1 VLDLSVVVPV
11 RNAETLIAECL
22 DSIVQSQPREIIVV
36 DGLSTDRTLDIVRS
50 YPVQVLNDE
59 GRGLPEARTLGAQAS
74 SSRWVAFVDA
84 DVLLPEGALAR
95 LLREFVDEG
104 YAGLQAGL
112 NSTSGPGY
120 WGRALAHHHRSGR
133 SKDWFG
139 VVATII
145 ERDAVLQHGFDNR
158 FLSGE
163 DWELRW
169 RLERSGAKLG
179 VSQHTIVLH
188 RFGDTFSFARGQW
201 LADGHGLARLIG
213 KRGWHSA
220 YLVGLPFAA
229 SMRGIVLS
237 LARLEPKWIP
247 YYVCYGVFNY
257 VGMLVEFVPWKRAN
271 SKKEASRS

>member
-1 VLDLSVVVPV
+1 MRVLDLSVVVPV
-11 RNAETLIAECL
+11 RNAETLIADCL
-22 DSIVQSQPREIIVV
+22 DSIVRSEPREIIVV

-50 YPVQVLNDE
+50 YPVRVLTDE

-74 SSRWVAFVDA
+74 RSRWIAFVDA
-84 DVLLPEGALAR
+84 DVVLPEGALAQ
-95 LLREFVDEG
+95 LLQEFVDDG

-120 WGRALAHHHRSGR
+120 WGRALANHHRSGR

-145 ERDAVLQHGFDNR
+145 ERDAVLEHGFDKR

-179 VSQHTIVLH
+179 VSRRTIVAH
-188 RFGDTFSFARGQW
+188 RFGDTFSFARSQW

-213 KRGWHSA
+213 KQGWRSA

-229 SMRGIVLS
+229 SVRGIFLS
-237 LARLEPKWIP
+237 LVRLEPKWIP
-247 YYVCYGVFNY
+247 YYICYGLFNY
-257 VGMLVEFVPWKRAN
+257 AGMLVEVAPRHWAN
-271 SKKEASRS
+271 SREASA